1 MTYLFRIQWEQ
12 WVLISCLS
20 GQRTSFKLSDCE
32 GQDLKTNTWHK
43 WQVNW
48 LLIINFICNLGGI
61 YS

>member
-20 GQRTSFKLSDCE
+20 GQRTSKLSDCE
-32 GQDLKTNTWHK
+32 GQE